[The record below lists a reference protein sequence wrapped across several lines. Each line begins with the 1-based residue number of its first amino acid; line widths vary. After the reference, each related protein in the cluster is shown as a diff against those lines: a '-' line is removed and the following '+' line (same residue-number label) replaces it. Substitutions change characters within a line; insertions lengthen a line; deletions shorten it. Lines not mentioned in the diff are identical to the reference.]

1 MDPAV
6 KIILDEMQQRFSDE
20 LRKGFSE
27 HDEKWDRRFID
38 LELSQG
44 PRLDRLENAAQVF
57 DEWRPR
63 IEATV
68 DDVKLELGKVTRFWD
83 RSFRERAVPEPP
95 IFPTPQSATEH
106 LPAPTGADGP
116 AGHRVETQY
125 WDEGFGSVLIHTHVP
140 VKGAL
145 SHSSPLPLPSTNHV
159 SSGFSRDNPM
169 MGKLPKLHFHRFDGD
184 NPKLWISR
192 CEDYFEM
199 YSVDSSYWVR
209 LALNQLDG
217 PAARWSQYVAK
228 RLKQSSWSLFS
239 SMLLE
244 HFGRD
249 QQESLIRQLYHIRQT
264 STVADYVERFS
275 ELVDQLVAYEHS
287 TDPKYYTIRFIDGLR
302 DDIRST
308 VLVQRPSTLDTA
320 CSLALLQEEV
330 TGLARQRDS
339 RRPDAGFQWKPPPPR
354 APLPLPAPPR
364 ADKQLPQ
371 ASVTADDKHAPDSG
385 KPPADKFAALKAY
398 RRARGLCDRCAER
411 W

>member
-27 HDEKWDRRFID
+27 HDEKWDCRFID

-44 PRLDRLENAAQVF
+44 ARLDRLENAAQVF

-95 IFPTPQSATEH
+95 IFPTPQSVTER
-106 LPAPTGADGP
+106 LPASTGADGP
-116 AGHRVETQY
+116 AGHRVEQHY
-125 WDEGFGSVLIHTHVP
+125 RDEGFGSVLIHTHVP

-145 SHSSPLPLPSTNHV
+145 SHSSPPPRANPV
-159 SSGFSRDNPM
+159 ASGFSRDNPM
-169 MGKLPKLHFHRFDGD
+169 LGKLPKLHFHRFDGE

-217 PAARWSQYVAK
+217 PAARWSQSVAK
-228 RLKQSSWSLFS
+228 RLKQSLWS
-239 SMLLE
+239 
-244 HFGRD
+244 
-249 QQESLIRQLYHIRQT
+249 
-264 STVADYVERFS
+264 
-275 ELVDQLVAYEHS
+275 
-287 TDPKYYTIRFIDGLR
+287 
-302 DDIRST
+302 
-308 VLVQRPSTLDTA
+308 
-320 CSLALLQEEV
+320 
-330 TGLARQRDS
+330 
-339 RRPDAGFQWKPPPPR
+339 
-354 APLPLPAPPR
+354 
-364 ADKQLPQ
+364 
-371 ASVTADDKHAPDSG
+371 
-385 KPPADKFAALKAY
+385 
-398 RRARGLCDRCAER
+398 
-411 W
+411 